1 MHITDFDLS
10 TVLFSLY
17 IQDNYSIYRQ
27 YIIITIFTN
36 FINVLWLAL
45 VGIAKEKLNSLIF
58 IAVSW
63 KYKENR
69 EK

>member
-58 IAVSW
+58 IVVSW